1 MFQPM
6 PHLPEAWAPP
16 AVLPAQRVL
25 DLGSRLARTLGVA
38 RALAESGRDLDLRG
52 IEDGVGRLCAQ
63 TLDLP
68 PPEARGMVV
77 MLREILAQVDALTE
91 TLARG
96 RLPGRC
102 TGPAC

>member
-1 MFQPM
+1 M
-6 PHLPEAWAPP
+6 PYMHEVPAPP
-16 AVLPAQRVL
+16 AALPVQRVVE
-25 DLGSRLARTLGVA
+25 LGSRLARTLGVA

-77 MLREILAQVDALTE
+77 MLREILAQVDSLSE
-91 TLARG
+91 ILARG
-96 RLPGRC
+96 RLPGGC
-102 TGPAC
+102 TGHRC